1 MLEQEI
7 AAIVEEQRR
16 YFKTHATFDASARK
30 AALRALLES
39 VRAHE
44 DDIAAALYADLGKS
58 HSEAYKM
65 CIRDRFTTGSLP
77 VAWTSCSSSTGT
89 ASCLAAS
96 NSSSSRRVTTSRICF

>member
-16 YFKTHATFDASARK
+16 YFKTHATFDVSARK

-44 DDIAAALYADLGKS
+44 DDIAAALYADLGK
-58 HSEAYKM
+58 K
-65 CIRDRFTTGSLP
+65 P
-77 VAWTSCSSSTGT
+77 
-89 ASCLAAS
+89 
-96 NSSSSRRVTTSRICF
+96 